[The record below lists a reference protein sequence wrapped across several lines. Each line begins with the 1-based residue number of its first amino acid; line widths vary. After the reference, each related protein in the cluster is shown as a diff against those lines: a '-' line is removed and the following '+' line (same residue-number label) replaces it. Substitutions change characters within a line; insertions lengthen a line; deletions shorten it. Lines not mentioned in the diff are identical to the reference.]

1 MSIGTSEFARFAGA
15 GAAACVVVALILIGT
30 LWAFGFLDRPEGR
43 HAVDVRLLTLGER
56 LDLAEALGE
65 RSATERPSL
74 PPLEDIPPL
83 EIPRRREPGFVQ
95 VEFSVDARG
104 RVTDAE
110 VVRSMP
116 EGLFD
121 QQALEIIRS
130 RQYAAGESGRRTE
143 VVDFTVEPGRN

>member
-1 MSIGTSEFARFAGA
+1 MELLQEFLH
-15 GAAACVVVALILIGT
+15 ALLSKQTGVLDHT
-30 LWAFGFLDRPEGR
+30 QQNLQPQSDRPKGH

-65 RSATERPSL
+65 PAANERPSL
-74 PPLEDIPPL
+74 PPLEEIPPL

-130 RQYAAGESGRRTE
+130 RQYPAGDSGRRTE
-143 VVDFTVEPGRN
+143 VVDFTVEPGEK

>member
-1 MSIGTSEFARFAGA
+1 MSAETRKFIRFAGA
-15 GAAACVVVALILIGT
+15 GAAACVVVALILIGS
-30 LWAFGFLDRPEGR
+30 LWAFGFLDRPKGH

-65 RSATERPSL
+65 PAANERPSL
-74 PPLEDIPPL
+74 PPLEEIPPL
-83 EIPRRREPGFVQ
+83 DIPRRREPGFVQ

-130 RQYAAGESGRRTE
+130 RQYPAGDSGRRTE
-143 VVDFTVEPGRN
+143 VVDFTVEPGEK